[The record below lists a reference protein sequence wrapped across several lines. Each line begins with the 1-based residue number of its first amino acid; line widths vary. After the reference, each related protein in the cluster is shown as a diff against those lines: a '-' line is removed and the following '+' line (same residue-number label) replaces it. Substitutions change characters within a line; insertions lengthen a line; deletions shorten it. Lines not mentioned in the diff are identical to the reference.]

1 VTTPPY
7 GHDPYALPPGQS
19 NPGQGDP
26 GQQPPVYPASGGP
39 PAYPAYG
46 EPYGQQYGQQYG
58 PQYGQQPGAF
68 GSPAGYGQPT
78 SVPPAGYGQPVSGL
92 PQPYSP
98 AGYTVGYPVTVPVSY
113 GYDPITGQP
122 YSDKSKVV
130 AGLLQLL
137 LGALL
142 GLGGVGR
149 TYAGNVGLGVTQIVL
164 SVVGWGSF
172 WCGFLFILPWLV
184 FFGLWVWFVVD
195 GIVMLA
201 GRPVDGQGRLLRS

>member
-7 GHDPYALPPGQS
+7 GHDPYALPPG
-19 NPGQGDP
+19 PGGNP

-46 EPYGQQYGQQYG
+46 EPYGQQ
-58 PQYGQQPGAF
+58 PGAF
-68 GSPAGYGQPT
+68 GSPAGYSQPT
-78 SVPPAGYGQPVSGL
+78 SVPPGGYGQPVSGL

-98 AGYTVGYPVTVPVSY
+98 AGYTVGYPVTVPVNY

-172 WCGFLFILPWLV
+172 WCGFFLIVPWFIT
-184 FFGLWVWFVVD
+184 FGLWVWFVVD